1 MNSFFIKM
9 YVISLKAQI
18 DLKIE
23 KYVGFLL
30 IWRQEKRK
38 ICIKTLLKF
47 QLLFPKV
54 VQCNINVTVFL
65 LLGISISSFVL
76 QLVQIQVTFYTKILT

>member
-23 KYVGFLL
+23 K
-30 IWRQEKRK
+30 
-38 ICIKTLLKF
+38 F
-47 QLLFPKV
+47 QKDLNNNSPHEAIDYIQNSSWKLS
-54 VQCNINVTVFL
+54 VF
-65 LLGISISSFVL
+65 SV
-76 QLVQIQVTFYTKILT
+76 